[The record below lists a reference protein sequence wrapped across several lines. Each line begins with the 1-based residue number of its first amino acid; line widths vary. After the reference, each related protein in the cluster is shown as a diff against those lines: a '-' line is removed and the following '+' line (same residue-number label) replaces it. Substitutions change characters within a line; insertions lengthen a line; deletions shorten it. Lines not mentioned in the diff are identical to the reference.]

1 MAFYDNSPDLV
12 DDIPKVEAPAPAPS
26 APQSNDPTAPAPAAP
41 PAAAAPPAP
50 GYYIADLSAPP
61 PPPPADAAEI
71 EGRAS
76 FSDTL
81 AAQADAMPHGSEVAV
96 HLGRAAEAAG
106 LAGDEAAAVAGEW
119 AATFKAHGVSA
130 ADAVD
135 LTDIGAR
142 IYREGIPDESTEA
155 GWVSQINER
164 LRSEFGSAEAAE
176 RAADLARAWVA
187 RDARLCDWLERTR
200 LGSHPRVVVA
210 LAKAAHTAQKAGK
223 WQPK

>member
-12 DDIPKVEAPAPAPS
+12 DDIPKAEAPAPTRDSAAP
-26 APQSNDPTAPAPAAP
+26 PAPAAP

-61 PPPPADAAEI
+61 SPPPADAAEI

-76 FSDTL
+76 FVDTL

-130 ADAVD
+130 VDAVD

-142 IYREGIPDESTEA
+142 VYREGIPDESTEA

-187 RDARLCDWLERTR
+187 RDPRLCDWLERTR
-200 LGSHPRVVVA
+200 LGSHPRVVLA
-210 LAKAAHTAQKAGK
+210 LAKAAHNARKAGRF
-223 WQPK
+223 